1 MTFNFISINLSKRF
15 DKTKE
20 LILGNS
26 KTQKR
31 VTIKDVA
38 KHANA
43 SMSTVSMVVNQ
54 KGYVSD
60 EKRKVILNSIRKLG
74 YYPTA
79 SARNLASNRTNNI
92 GFILR
97 ESHFTLSEP
106 FYTRIFLGTEF
117 ESKKHNFYVLL
128 ATVSDD
134 YKKEIDTPRLLKE
147 RNVDGII
154 IAGKVSIEL
163 LEEVEES
170 GIPFI
175 LVDYQYKSFPYIS
188 ADNMDSSMEAV
199 QYLIDKGHSDIS
211 FIGADPYHPSISK
224 RLEGYQLAMLKA
236 GYTDTTELVFL
247 DEENDPTLQIGYN
260 LGAKLFKSGV
270 KPTAVFCANDAMAL
284 GFMKYAEQHKLRIPE
299 DVAVI
304 GFDDVDG
311 AKFSS
316 PKLTTIRVYK
326 EQFGELALRYLTEII
341 ESKEE
346 NHKGYERGSHLL
358 TVPTELVVREST

>member
-1 MTFNFISINLSKRF
+1 L
-15 DKTKE
+15 E
-20 LILGNS
+20 NS
-26 KTQKR
+26 KAQKKI
-31 VTIKDVA
+31 TIKDVA

-60 EKRKVILNSIRKLG
+60 EKRKVVLNSIRELG
-74 YYPTA
+74 YVPTA

-117 ESKKHNFYVLL
+117 ESKKHNLYVLL
-128 ATVSDD
+128 ATVSDN

-154 IAGKVSIEL
+154 IAGKVSLDL
-163 LEEVEES
+163 LEEVEKS
-170 GIPFI
+170 GIPFV

-188 ADNMDSSMEAV
+188 ADNMDASMEAV
-199 QYLIDKGHSDIS
+199 QYLINKGHSKIS
-211 FIGADPYHPSISK
+211 FLGADPYHPSIAK

-236 GYTDTTELVFL
+236 GYTNTSEFVFL
-247 DEENDPTLQIGYN
+247 EEEESPTLQIGYN
-260 LGAKLFKSGV
+260 LGAKLFKSEV

-284 GFMKYAEQHKLRIPE
+284 GFMKYAEQQNIKVPE
-299 DVAVI
+299 DIAVI
-304 GFDDVDG
+304 GFDDVEG

-316 PKLTTIRVYK
+316 PQLTTIRVFK
-326 EQFGELALRYLTEII
+326 EQFGELALRHLTEIL
-341 ESKEE
+341 EKSEERVSK
-346 NHKGYERGSHLL
+346 YERGNHLL
-358 TVPTELVVREST
+358 TVPTELVLREST

>member
-1 MTFNFISINLSKRF
+1 M
-15 DKTKE
+15 
-20 LILGNS
+20 GNS
-26 KTQKR
+26 KTQRK

-60 EKRKVILNSIRKLG
+60 EKRKIILNSIRELG
-74 YYPTA
+74 YVPSA
-79 SARNLASNRTNNI
+79 SARNLASNRTNNV
-92 GFILR
+92 GFILK

-117 ESKKHNFYVLL
+117 ESKKHNLYVLL
-128 ATVSDD
+128 ATVSDS

-154 IAGKVSIEL
+154 IAGKVSLDL
-163 LEEVEES
+163 LEEVEDS
-170 GIPFI
+170 GIPFV

-188 ADNMDSSMEAV
+188 TDNMHASMEAV
-199 QYLIDKGHSDIS
+199 QYLINKGHSKIS
-211 FIGADPYHPSISK
+211 FLGADPYHPSIAK

-236 GYTDTTELVFL
+236 GYSDTSEFVFL
-247 DEENDPTLQIGYN
+247 EEEDSPTLQTGYN
-260 LGAKLFKSGV
+260 LGAKLFKSTV

-284 GFMKYAEQHKLRIPE
+284 GFMKYAEQHKIKVPD

-304 GFDDVDG
+304 GFDDVEG

-316 PKLTTIRVYK
+316 PKLTTVRVFK

-341 ESKEE
+341 DNSKE
-346 NHKGYERGSHLL
+346 NHKRFERGNHLL
-358 TVPTELVVREST
+358 TVPTELVVRDST